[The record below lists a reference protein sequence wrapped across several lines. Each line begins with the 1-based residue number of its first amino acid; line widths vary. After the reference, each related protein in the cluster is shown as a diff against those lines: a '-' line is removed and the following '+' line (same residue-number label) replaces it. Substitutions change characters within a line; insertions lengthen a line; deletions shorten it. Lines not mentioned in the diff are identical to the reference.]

1 MCPDFFNPGPNP
13 HGNPP
18 IFLAAVGERMT
29 AVASRVADCM
39 LCHSF
44 TTETYLQLNTLSR
57 GQQWAEMGTLIT
69 DDVLDAFSIS
79 SAPAEVAATV
89 RQRYGDIVDRIS
101 L

>member
-1 MCPDFFNPGPNP
+1 
-13 HGNPP
+13 
-18 IFLAAVGERMT
+18 VGR
-29 AVASRVADCM
+29 DG
-39 LCHSF
+39 H
-44 TTETYLQLNTLSR
+44 
-57 GQQWAEMGTLIT
+57 LIT